1 MKSQCVKHGNYPDK
15 DEFEKITKPV
25 VEWFQ
30 RSCNP
35 HQQIVI
41 QMDGAELLSG
51 EMGYT
56 VEVPD

>member
-1 MKSQCVKHGNYPDK
+1 VKHGNYPDK